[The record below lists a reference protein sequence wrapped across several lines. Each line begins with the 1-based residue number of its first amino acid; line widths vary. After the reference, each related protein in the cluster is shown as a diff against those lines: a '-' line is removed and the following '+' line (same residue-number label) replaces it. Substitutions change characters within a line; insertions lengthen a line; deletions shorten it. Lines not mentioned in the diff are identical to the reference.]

1 MNSKLKVF
9 ISIFISLIMALQT
22 AFPALANTSLDN
34 STDTSIEYCIDDE
47 YAENQETFEKIKS
60 FDEEIADLD
69 ELAQYYYDYYNEH
82 GTYPSES
89 EISTLSVTNSKV
101 VSLLASVGITTTTSK
116 IAELAASIGTLGIL
130 DGPAPVLDVLAIL
143 LGIYFVASSDYNY
156 SFTEIKR
163 LNNKSEE
170 IQSAASDAVTT
181 KKQTVRTNVAKA
193 LATAYA
199 AALSSRNDNIKY
211 YACERNEGIGGGVTV
226 KEPLSFNEALNRIL
240 KTYDVYCI
248 DRTAA
253 YELAK
258 AGSMAIPGSTVKKD
272 EAHNIA
278 KQPLNLPHYHIEI
291 NGSHD
296 TTLTHIFFPV

>member
-1 MNSKLKVF
+1 MNSKLKIF
-9 ISIFISLIMALQT
+9 TSIFISLIMALQT
-22 AFPALANTSLDN
+22 AFPAFANTHTDN
-34 STDTSIEYCIDDE
+34 STDTSIEYCVDDE
-47 YAENQETFEKIKS
+47 STENQEIFEEIKS
-60 FDEEIADLD
+60 FDEEIAALD

-101 VSLLASVGITTTTSK
+101 VSLLASAGITTTTSK

-170 IQSAASDAVTT
+170 IQTLAGNAVTS
-181 KKQTVRTNVAKA
+181 KKQTVRTNVAEA
-193 LATAYA
+193 LAMAYA
-199 AALSSRNDNIKY
+199 TALSKENDNVKY
-211 YACERNEGIGGGVTV
+211 YACERNDGIGGGVIILN
-226 KEPLSFNEALNRIL
+226 PLSSDKALDRVL
-240 KTYDVYCI
+240 DKKDVYCI
-248 DRTAA
+248 DRAAA

-258 AGSMAIPGSTVKKD
+258 AGSKAIPGSTIKKD
-272 EAHNIA
+272 PAHNVA